1 MSKNLLI
8 TGLNNQ
14 VDLRLFNDIIKKKY
28 NLTIIIGSNT
38 PEFNKEHLE
47 ENKKIIKLDLAKIES
62 LKNFLSNNHFDII
75 VHNSELRDYSTRKF
89 SKKRMFDFNINATE
103 QFINHSL
110 EYQSKFIYFSTI
122 DVFGVRPIKLP
133 LDEQSERVNDSF
145 YHLTKNRAEI
155 MIQNYVLKGLN
166 SVIIRTSYM
175 YGNGL
180 PGIINDLLKLLRKHL
195 LFITKEDVFIQMTHI
210 DLFIQTIL
218 KAIDSEIKPGTIINA
233 LDPQPVKIQE
243 LVDLIYQIYL
253 NRNLPLHKTL
263 GRKKMEIYY
272 KLAHFLKLN
281 KSIEIMNFLMNS
293 KYFSTETQGIRL
305 TSKQVD
311 TLTIWKHCLESLK
324 K

>member
-1 MSKNLLI
+1 
-8 TGLNNQ
+8 
-14 VDLRLFNDIIKKKY
+14 
-28 NLTIIIGSNT
+28 
-38 PEFNKEHLE
+38 
-47 ENKKIIKLDLAKIES
+47 
-62 LKNFLSNNHFDII
+62 
-75 VHNSELRDYSTRKF
+75 
-89 SKKRMFDFNINATE
+89 MFDFNINATE

-145 YHLTKNRAEI
+145 YHLTKNRAEV

-272 KLAHFLKLN
+272 KLAYFLKLN